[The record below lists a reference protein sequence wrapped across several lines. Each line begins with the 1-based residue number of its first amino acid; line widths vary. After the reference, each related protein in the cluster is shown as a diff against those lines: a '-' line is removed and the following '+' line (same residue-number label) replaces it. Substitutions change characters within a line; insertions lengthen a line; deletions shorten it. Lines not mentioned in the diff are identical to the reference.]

1 MIEYRN
7 FQTEYMEQ
15 VKELFREEEWNA
27 YLRDDKKLF
36 RAFRNSLFLLGAF
49 EGEKLIGFLR
59 AVGDGEHILLVQDL
73 IVRKSHRR
81 QGIGKKLFQTVWDT
95 FRGVRMFHVVTDMYD
110 EADNRF
116 YSSFGMK
123 KIEEGQMVSYYRVE

>member
-1 MIEYRN
+1 MIAYRN

-15 VKELFREEEWNA
+15 VKEIFREQEWNA
-27 YLRDDKKLF
+27 YLRDDEKLT
-36 RAFRNSLFLLGAF
+36 RAFSRSLFLLGAF
-49 EGEKLIGFLR
+49 EGKKLVGFVR

-73 IVRKSHRR
+73 IVRRAYRR
-81 QGIGKKLFQTVWDT
+81 QGIGKKLFRSVWDT

-116 YSSFGMK
+116 YASFGMK
-123 KIEEGQMVSYYRVE
+123 KIEEGQMVSYYRV